1 MDQSLK
7 SLVACCPAAAAA
19 PAAWFTDLAGV
30 LELHDLLHALLD
42 RLPDKVRGG
51 HLHVLVHQGCGQ
63 RRRAE
68 QRRHLGCTRKTT
80 ITSEHS

>member
-19 PAAWFTDLAGV
+19 PQFTDLAGV
-30 LELHDLLHALLD
+30 LELHDLLHTLLD
-42 RLPDKVRGG
+42 CLPDKVRGG

-63 RRRAE
+63 CCCTE
-68 QRRHLGCTRKTT
+68 QRRHLGCTCKKTV
-80 ITSEHS
+80 TSEHS